1 MLKKSLDPIAGAE
14 NGKRSSRSWIAPD
27 RGLLSSLV
35 IIVLLPTALA
45 AQIGSPVG
53 EASPQPTV
61 YGSGYQLPLE
71 FEGERRSTNEVSLT
85 GGISALYDDNVFST
99 NSDRVSDEAVSFD
112 ASLGIKRRTK
122 HWTLNFNYL
131 PFFVLYRQITEYDR
145 TNHAAN
151 MDLSYRL
158 SSRFVLGLQDTFS
171 YQNGLYPTL
180 AGQPILS
187 GPPSPLGSTG
197 IISPYTIRTLANIT
211 GLYLTFVKSR
221 RTSITLAGG
230 YNRFDY
236 GTAKETSTL
245 PLYNGTGFS
254 GGLTFQHYVTAHTS
268 LGFLLLHQ
276 DTVYDGGSIL
286 GTRQRSQVES
296 GYLSF
301 ASTVSPSVTFTLFGG
316 PQYVRSIGLVSP
328 TATLSKHFEA
338 SGGGSITKQVR
349 RTALDLSIVRSVTD
363 GGGLYTSVVNSRV
376 ILGARQRLFGRWEGN
391 LHVGASRLDT
401 SLFEFVN
408 GRIEGL
414 IGGVSMSRPLLSER
428 TVFHISYDTMHQLS
442 KGPLPFL
449 ASYDRNQIAIGFD
462 YQFKGPNLGR

>member
-1 MLKKSLDPIAGAE
+1 MLKKSLGSVAGDE
-14 NGKRSSRSWIAPD
+14 NGKGCSHSWIAPD
-27 RGLLSSLV
+27 RGLLFSLAV
-35 IIVLLPTALA
+35 IVLLPAALA
-45 AQIGSPVG
+45 AQLASTTTTTSPL
-53 EASPQPTV
+53 PTV
-61 YGSGYQLPLE
+61 YGSAYQVPLE
-71 FEGERRSTNEVSLT
+71 FQGERPPINEVSL
-85 GGISALYDDNVFST
+85 SAGVSTLYDDNVFST

-112 ASLGIKRRTK
+112 ASLGIQRRTK

-151 MDLSYRL
+151 VDLSYRV
-158 SSRFVLGLQDTFS
+158 SSRFLVGLQDTFS
-171 YQNGLYPTL
+171 YLNGLYPTL

-197 IISPYTIRTLANIT
+197 IISPYTVRTLGDNT

-236 GTAKETSTL
+236 GTAKETQTL

-254 GGLTFQHYVTAHTS
+254 GGLTLQHYVTAHTS

-276 DTVYDGGSIL
+276 DTLYNGGSIL
-286 GTRQRSQVES
+286 GTRQRTQVES

-301 ASTVSPSVTFTLFGG
+301 ASEVSPSVTFTLFGG

-328 TATLSKHFEA
+328 TATLVNHFEA
-338 SGGGSITKQVR
+338 SGGGSITKQVH
-349 RTALDLSIVRSVTD
+349 RTAFDLSVVRAVTD
-363 GGGLYTSVVNSRV
+363 GGGLYTSVVNSRA

-408 GRIEGL
+408 GRIDGL

-442 KGPLPFL
+442 KGPLPLL
-449 ASYDRNQIAIGFD
+449 ASYDRNQVSVGFD
-462 YQFKGPNLGR
+462 YQFKGLNRGR